1 MHDAAPSA
9 ACDKCLAQWG
19 GGLFCV
25 GAYLITAT
33 AASRLMLL
41 RCAPDQKASPI
52 ELVGAVEA
60 QGSGQTSPR
69 SDPGTLPAAGT
80 HVV

>member
-1 MHDAAPSA
+1 
-9 ACDKCLAQWG
+9 
-19 GGLFCV
+19 
-25 GAYLITAT
+25 
-33 AASRLMLL
+33 MLL
-41 RCAPDQKASPI
+41 RCAPGQKASPI